1 MTITWRDRIDF
12 TTLLYTAKK
21 AQFCFYQKMHSNISY
36 EKEALKTGLIW
47 LLFSVDLFE
56 RYR

>member
-1 MTITWRDRIDF
+1 MDF
-12 TTLLYTAKK
+12 TMLLYTAKK

-47 LLFSVDLFE
+47 LLFSMDLFE